1 MDQGLLDLSI
11 ELSSENILAGTEF
24 SLYVNVRNPFSS
36 PVWVREVNVTLPTD
50 LRLFEDKKLKQE
62 EQRRTDED
70 DRKRRQDS
78 LEVDAQQQELREVLR
93 SLVDELSVVNRQT
106 GDAKDAASHDGTNSI
121 INRIQQITEKL
132 ERNRFGSAELIV
144 QGANIQHITVGS
156 KASKVLVGENTK
168 VGKLELLEPW
178 QIDALRTKIRP
189 VSLKSSLPEH
199 AALNPGSTAIYTA
212 TLIVKKSIAFTPATY
227 KLVFY
232 VNYSFEQPQAEADP
246 GPTTS
251 LLTNKISYDLAIRA
265 PIHAVILGAVVGGLF
280 GSVAR
285 FVQSLASQ
293 AHVTVSILNSAIS
306 VIVAMILSG
315 MAVVFL
321 ARKSNAQS
329 FVSVEDFWG
338 GLLMGFLVGYT
349 GTSFFSK
356 LTGIDTL
363 TTAK

>member
-1 MDQGLLDLSI
+1 M
-11 ELSSENILAGTEF
+11 
-24 SLYVNVRNPFSS
+24 
-36 PVWVREVNVTLPTD
+36 
-50 LRLFEDKKLKQE
+50 
-62 EQRRTDED
+62 
-70 DRKRRQDS
+70 
-78 LEVDAQQQELREVLR
+78 
-93 SLVDELSVVNRQT
+93 
-106 GDAKDAASHDGTNSI
+106 
-121 INRIQQITEKL
+121 
-132 ERNRFGSAELIV
+132 
-144 QGANIQHITVGS
+144 
-156 KASKVLVGENTK
+156 LVGENTK

-178 QIDALRTKIRP
+178 QIDALRTKIRT